1 MKTELIMIRH
11 GVTAWNKERR
21 FQGQIDIPLDD
32 EGLRQAQLL
41 GQSMAG
47 AALAAVYASDL
58 TRARQTAEPLASALG
73 LPVVAEP
80 GLRER
85 HYGDFEGCTWDE
97 LQREHAADF
106 ARWRAREPDF
116 SLPGG
121 GETLLALHD
130 RVEATMRAL
139 AARHPG
145 ASVVAVTHGGVLD
158 CAYRIAT
165 GLGMREPRQHDLLN
179 ASINRILFDGERF
192 SLVGWADV
200 THLRRA
206 DDAIEGD

>member
-1 MKTELIMIRH
+1 
-11 GVTAWNKERR
+11 RR

-58 TRARQTAEPLASALG
+58 TRARQTAEPLASAIG

-85 HYGDFEGCTWDE
+85 HYGAFEGRTWDE

-145 ASVVAVTHGGVLD
+145 SSLVAVTHGGVLD

-179 ASINRILFDGERF
+179 ASINRIIFDGERF

-200 THLRRA
+200 AHLRRA
-206 DDAIEGD
+206 EDAIEGD

>member
-58 TRARQTAEPLASALG
+58 TRARQTAEPLASAIG

-85 HYGDFEGCTWDE
+85 HYGAFEGRTWDE

-145 ASVVAVTHGGVLD
+145 SSVVAVTHGGVLD

-179 ASINRILFDGERF
+179 ASINRIIFDGERF

-200 THLRRA
+200 AHLRRA
-206 DDAIEGD
+206 EDAIEGD

>member
-58 TRARQTAEPLASALG
+58 TRARQTAEPLASAIG

-85 HYGDFEGCTWDE
+85 HYGAFEGRTWDE

-200 THLRRA
+200 AHLRRA

>member
-58 TRARQTAEPLASALG
+58 TRARQTAEPLASAIG

-85 HYGDFEGCTWDE
+85 HYGAFEGRTWDE

-179 ASINRILFDGERF
+179 ASINRIVFDGERF

-200 THLRRA
+200 AHLRQA

>member
-106 ARWRAREPDF
+106 ARWRAREPEF

-145 ASVVAVTHGGVLD
+145 TSVVAVTHGGVLD

>member
-58 TRARQTAEPLASALG
+58 TRARQTAEPLAGALG

>member
-41 GQSMAG
+41 GQSMTG

-58 TRARQTAEPLASALG
+58 TRARQTAEPLASAIG

-85 HYGDFEGCTWDE
+85 HYGAFEGRTWDE

-116 SLPGG
+116 PLPGG

-200 THLRRA
+200 AHLRRA

>member
-58 TRARQTAEPLASALG
+58 TRARQTAEPLASAIG

-85 HYGDFEGCTWDE
+85 HYGAFEGRTWDE

>member
-85 HYGDFEGCTWDE
+85 HYGAFEGCTWDE

-179 ASINRILFDGERF
+179 ASINRIVFDGERF

>member
-58 TRARQTAEPLASALG
+58 TRARQTAEPLASAIG

-85 HYGDFEGCTWDE
+85 HYGAFEGRTWDE

-145 ASVVAVTHGGVLD
+145 SSLVAVTHGGVLD

-179 ASINRILFDGERF
+179 ASINRIIFDGERF

-200 THLRRA
+200 AHLRRA
-206 DDAIEGD
+206 EDAIEGD

>member
-179 ASINRILFDGERF
+179 ASINRIVFDGERF

-200 THLRRA
+200 AHLRQA

>member
-58 TRARQTAEPLASALG
+58 TRARQTAEPLASAIG

-85 HYGDFEGCTWDE
+85 HYGAFEGRTWDE
-97 LQREHAADF
+97 LQREHAVDF
-106 ARWRAREPDF
+106 TRWRAREPDF

-200 THLRRA
+200 AHLRRA

>member
-1 MKTELIMIRH
+1 MTTELIMIRH
-11 GVTAWNKERR
+11 GVTSWNKERR
-21 FQGQIDIPLDD
+21 FQGQIDIPLDN
-32 EGLRQAQLL
+32 EGLRQANLL
-41 GQSMAG
+41 GQALAG
-47 AALAAVYASDL
+47 ARLAAIYASDL
-58 TRARQTAEPLASALG
+58 ARARQTAEPLAAALG

-85 HYGDFEGCTWDE
+85 HYGAFEGKTWDE
-97 LQREHAADF
+97 LHHAHPQDF

-116 SLPGG
+116 ALPGG

-145 ASVVAVTHGGVLD
+145 ASLVAVTHGGVLD

-179 ASINRILFDGERF
+179 ASINRIAFDGERF
-192 SLVGWADV
+192 SLIGWADV
-200 THLRRA
+200 AHLRKA

>member
-97 LQREHAADF
+97 LQREHAVDF

>member
-58 TRARQTAEPLASALG
+58 TRARQTAEPLASAIG

-85 HYGDFEGCTWDE
+85 HYGAFEGRTWDE

-200 THLRRA
+200 AHLRQA

>member
-58 TRARQTAEPLASALG
+58 TRARQTAEPLAGALG

-200 THLRRA
+200 AHLRQA

>member
-47 AALAAVYASDL
+47 ATLAAVYASDL
-58 TRARQTAEPLASALG
+58 TRARQTAEPLASAIG

-85 HYGDFEGCTWDE
+85 HYGAFEGRTWDE

-145 ASVVAVTHGGVLD
+145 SSVVAVTHGGVLD

-179 ASINRILFDGERF
+179 ASINRIIFDGERF

-200 THLRRA
+200 AHLRRA
-206 DDAIEGD
+206 EDAIEGD

>member
-58 TRARQTAEPLASALG
+58 TRARQTAEPLASAIG

-85 HYGDFEGCTWDE
+85 HYGAFEGRTWDE

-130 RVEATMRAL
+130 RVETTMRAL

-179 ASINRILFDGERF
+179 ASINRIIFDGERF

-200 THLRRA
+200 AHLRRA
-206 DDAIEGD
+206 EDAIEGD

>member
-85 HYGDFEGCTWDE
+85 HYGAFEGRTWDE

-200 THLRRA
+200 AHLRRA

>member
-58 TRARQTAEPLASALG
+58 TRARQTAEPLASAIG

-85 HYGDFEGCTWDE
+85 HYGAFEGRTWDE

-145 ASVVAVTHGGVLD
+145 SSVVAVTHGGVLD

-179 ASINRILFDGERF
+179 ASINRIIFDGERF

-200 THLRRA
+200 AHLRQA

>member
-58 TRARQTAEPLASALG
+58 TRARQTAEPLASAIG

-85 HYGDFEGCTWDE
+85 HYGAFEGRTWDE

-130 RVEATMRAL
+130 RVETTMRAL

-145 ASVVAVTHGGVLD
+145 SSVVAVTHGGVLD

-179 ASINRILFDGERF
+179 ASINRIIFDGERF

-200 THLRRA
+200 AHLRRA
-206 DDAIEGD
+206 EDAIEGD

>member
-85 HYGDFEGCTWDE
+85 HYGAFEGRTWDE

-200 THLRRA
+200 AHLRQA

>member
-145 ASVVAVTHGGVLD
+145 GSVVAVTHGGVLD

-200 THLRRA
+200 AHLRQA